1 MLKQKKILTLSAL
14 LVLIFTI
21 SASSVYAG
29 GKEYELVVKHLKTK
43 YKAKKVKIPMVW
55 LARFAVRM
63 VRPAGVKSFSVT
75 TFENLKFTR
84 ETLDIEMQM
93 ALKNSFS
100 AAWTPIF
107 RARSRKGEQA
117 YMYAREAGSS
127 VKVMVVTINE
137 DKATVVRAAF
147 SPEKLAEFINEP
159 KILGIS
165 LEDKDERRANNK
177 PAESKETIVTE
188 QQKTDETKKPN

>member
-1 MLKQKKILTLSAL
+1 
-14 LVLIFTI
+14 
-21 SASSVYAG
+21 
-29 GKEYELVVKHLKTK
+29 
-43 YKAKKVKIPMVW
+43 MVW

-75 TFENLKFTR
+75 TFENLKFSR

-165 LEDKDERRANNK
+165 LEDKVERRDNNK
-177 PAESKETIVTE
+177 PAESKETVAPE
-188 QQKTDETKKPN
+188 QKTEEAKKPN